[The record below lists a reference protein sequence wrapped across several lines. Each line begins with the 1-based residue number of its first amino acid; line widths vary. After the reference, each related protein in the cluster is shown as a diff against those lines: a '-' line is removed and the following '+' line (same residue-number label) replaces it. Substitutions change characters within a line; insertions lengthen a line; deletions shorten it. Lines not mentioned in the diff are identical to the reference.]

1 MSGKN
6 TTTPAKQDG
15 FKSQWGFIM
24 AAVGSC
30 VGMANVWRFPMLV
43 SRYGGLTFLIPYFIF
58 AIVISQSG
66 MMEEFSLGRW
76 AGYGPVGSFGKAMEN
91 GGKSKKAGELIGG
104 VPVFASL
111 CLGIGYSVIMGWVF
125 YYAKMALTGELVAM
139 GNDMNVIG
147 GTFGAVAPEA
157 ASLPEA
163 IKMTFTTGGAN
174 KIWIILAIAVSFL
187 IMILGIAGGIEKS
200 CKVMI
205 PALYVLFIILAI
217 MMPFVPGSSEGYKYI
232 FTLKPEG
239 LLNPQVWVFAF
250 GQAFFSLSVAGNG
263 SVIYGSYLPKDE
275 DLPSS
280 ARNVALFDTIAALL
294 AAIVIIPAM
303 AVILG
308 DGIVG
313 MKGGPGLM
321 FVYLVNVF
329 NAMPGGRI
337 VGMIFYIC
345 VLFAGVSSIVN
356 LYEAPVAFLQEKLHT
371 NRVLSVVIIGA
382 VGGVIA
388 LCIQPWTSQWMDVV
402 SIYICPLGALLAG
415 IMFFWV
421 MKKDTALAAVHE
433 GRTVGKKDISGWF
446 YPLGKWVYCAAS
458 LAALILGAIY
468 GGIG

>member
-6 TTTPAKQDG
+6 TTTLAKQDG

-58 AIVISQSG
+58 VFVISQSG

-76 AGYGPVGSFGKAMEN
+76 AGYGPVGSFGKAMED
-91 GGKSKKAGELIGG
+91 GGKSKKVGELIGG

-139 GNDMNVIG
+139 GNDMSVIG
-147 GTFGAVAPEA
+147 GTFGGTAPEA
-157 ASLPEA
+157 ETLGEALSMMFSNGIFGIGNGVWLIVGLVASLA
-163 IKMTFTTGGAN
+163 IMAFGVGNGIEKAN
-174 KIWIILAIAVSFL
+174 KVMMPALFFL
-187 IMILGIAGGIEKS
+187 FVILGIYI
-200 CKVMI
+200 CT
-205 PALYVLFIILAI
+205 L
-217 MMPFVPGSSEGYKYI
+217 PGASEGYKYI

-415 IMFFWV
+415 IMFFWI
-421 MKKDTALAAVHE
+421 MKKDTALAAVQE
-433 GRTVGKKDISGWF
+433 GDPKPVMSWFLPFGKYVF
-446 YPLGKWVYCAAS
+446 VPLCAACF
-458 LAALILGAIY
+458 ILGIAF

>member
-1 MSGKN
+1 
-6 TTTPAKQDG
+6 
-15 FKSQWGFIM
+15 
-24 AAVGSC
+24 
-30 VGMANVWRFPMLV
+30 
-43 SRYGGLTFLIPYFIF
+43 
-58 AIVISQSG
+58 
-66 MMEEFSLGRW
+66 
-76 AGYGPVGSFGKAMEN
+76 
-91 GGKSKKAGELIGG
+91 
-104 VPVFASL
+104 
-111 CLGIGYSVIMGWVF
+111 
-125 YYAKMALTGELVAM
+125 
-139 GNDMNVIG
+139 
-147 GTFGAVAPEA
+147 
-157 ASLPEA
+157 
-163 IKMTFTTGGAN
+163 
-174 KIWIILAIAVSFL
+174 
-187 IMILGIAGGIEKS
+187 MILGIYI
-200 CKVMI
+200 CT
-205 PALYVLFIILAI
+205 L
-217 MMPFVPGSSEGYKYI
+217 PGASEGYKYI

-388 LCIQPWTSQWMDVV
+388 LCIQDGRCLHLHLPAGRSAGRYHVLLGHEEGHC
-402 SIYICPLGALLAG
+402 SGGCPRGPHR
-415 IMFFWV
+415 WQ
-421 MKKDTALAAVHE
+421 E
-433 GRTVGKKDISGWF
+433 GHWRLVLSSGQVGVLRSLSGGPDPGRHLWRHRLS
-446 YPLGKWVYCAAS
+446 P
-458 LAALILGAIY
+458 
-468 GGIG
+468 